1 MSRNEGLRELSPK
14 TIRRRLPLVVAMC
27 VVPAL
32 GLAACGGS
40 SSGGGSSSSSG
51 SSGSSGGSFV
61 VGAVEPESGTYGAA
75 GLDIV
80 HALKAEAAII
90 NARGGILGKKI
101 QVIAVDDASDP
112 EKAISATQQL
122 VQSHTLNMFEPD
134 VIYGQTQL
142 PLVSN
147 LLSVNICAAPECSD
161 GAKYPLNYS
170 LNPPA
175 TSQVPSV
182 LAYAAKHGDTKVGIL
197 ATTDAQGQAFTSTVT
212 ADAKAAGVTI
222 SGTQSFDPTATDVS
236 AELQSLKGSG
246 AQAVLAWAAGTTVG
260 VVMKGMQSLGWNAP
274 VIGTPTVFT
283 APVASIVPAAV
294 SKQLICLCYRVG
306 VRSGSTVAG
315 AIAPLVAGM
324 KQFGPIASMQVAGL
338 TADTLSL
345 AAYGYTKAG
354 SLNAKA
360 AAAAIDKIGSDSSY
374 PAQDF
379 YGYRSVNPD
388 FHGTVHSPAD
398 ANLGAGFFSAAT
410 VSPLVEGTYEGT
422 PFTY

>member
-1 MSRNEGLRELSPK
+1 MSPFSGLRAIRPKSVRMRTPVVLAISAVAALS
-14 TIRRRLPLVVAMC
+14 
-27 VVPAL
+27 
-32 GLAACGGS
+32 LAAC
-40 SSGGGSSSSSG
+40 GSSSSSG
-51 SSGSSGGSFV
+51 GSSSSKTFV
-61 VGAVEPESGTYGAA
+61 VGTVEPESGIYAAA

-80 HALKAEAAII
+80 HALKAEASII

-101 QVIAVDDASDP
+101 SVIAVDDASSA

-147 LLSVNICAAPECSD
+147 LLAVNICAAPECSD
-161 GAKYPLNYS
+161 GAKYPLTFS

-182 LAYAAKHGDTKVGIL
+182 LAYAAKHGDMKVGVL
-197 ATTDAQGQAFTSTVT
+197 ATTDAQGQAFTQTVT

-222 SGTQSFDPTATDVS
+222 SGTKSFDPTATDVS
-236 AELQSLKGSG
+236 AELQSLRASG
-246 AQAVLAWAAGTTVG
+246 AQAVLAWAAGTTIG

-283 APVASIVPAAV
+283 APVSSIVPAAV
-294 SKQLICLCYRVG
+294 QKQLFCLCYRVG
-306 VRSGSTVAG
+306 VRDGSTVSST
-315 AIAPLVAGM
+315 IAPLVAGL
-324 KQFGPIASMQVAGL
+324 KPYGPIASMQVAGL
-338 TADTLSL
+338 SADTLSL
-345 AAYGYTKAG
+345 AAYGYDKAG

-360 AAAAIDKIGSDSSY
+360 AAAAIDKIGADKSY

-379 YGYRSVNPD
+379 YGYRNVNPD
-388 FHGTVHSPAD
+388 FHGTVHSPQD

-410 VSPLVEGTYEGT
+410 VSPLVDGTYEGT